1 MIWLDT
7 ETFNSIPIANGTYAY
22 ATTCEVM
29 ILTYAIDDGPVLGLD
44 LTAGE
49 HPYDVPDL
57 MCALRDPERL
67 VTAHNSMFDRNVL
80 RYASNTKIQI
90 PIPRWRDTMVQAL
103 SLALPGSLDKLCQIF
118 KVEDDLAKM
127 KDGTRLIHLFC
138 KPRPKN
144 VKIRRATRFTHPED
158 WATFMKY
165 AINDTAA
172 MREIARK
179 MPIWNYKGNELALW
193 HLDQEINDRGF
204 TVDLGLAHAALRAV
218 NLEQKALKC
227 RTNEMT
233 NGAVESATQRD
244 VLLAYILEEYG
255 FSLPDMTKDTLEKVL
270 ADPEI
275 PEALKELVRVRL
287 QTSTTST
294 AKYNKIIKGQTN
306 GRLCGTIQ
314 FDGAGRTGRAAG
326 RTVQPQ
332 NFPRPD
338 MKAEEIDVGIEAIK
352 ADCADIIYPNV
363 MSITSNALR
372 GCIVAAPG
380 MKLVVSDLSNIEGRG
395 VAYLAK
401 EKWKLQAFMDY
412 DAGLT
417 EDLYQ
422 VSYGKAF
429 GVPPSEAIGD
439 KRQIGKVME
448 LMLGYEGGVGAFLTG
463 AATYRIDLDH
473 MSRMAIPSIPESVWN
488 EAVKFWYW
496 CKKTKRTTYGLS
508 LDVFCACDSLKRM
521 WRAQHPEI
529 VAFWQDVREATIMAI
544 REPGISFTCRRVRM
558 RRTGEWLRII
568 LPSGRALCYP
578 APRVDDKG
586 KISYDGVNQFSH
598 KWGKISTYGGKLVE
612 NITQAFARDVFYCSK
627 FNIEQ
632 AGYRI
637 VLEVHDEFITEV
649 PDSDEFSAEG
659 LSRILSANPRWAP
672 DIPLAAKGFETY
684 RYRKG

>member
-1 MIWLDT
+1 VIWLDT
-7 ETFNSIPIANGTYAY
+7 ETFNAVPIKNGTYAY

-29 ILTYAIDDGPVLGLD
+29 ILTYAIDDGPVVCLD

-49 HPYDVPDL
+49 HPYNDRTFMEAICD
-57 MCALRDPERL
+57 DDQI

-80 RYASNTKIQI
+80 RSSSNLVLDV
-90 PIPRWRDTMVQAL
+90 PIHQWRDTMVQAL

-127 KDGTRLIHLFC
+127 KDGGRLIHLFC

-158 WATFMKY
+158 WATFKQY

-204 TVDLGLAHAALRAV
+204 AVDLDLAHAALRAV
-218 NLEQKALKC
+218 NMEQKILKR
-227 RTNEMT
+227 RTHELT
-233 NGAVESATQRD
+233 GGAVASATQRD
-244 VLLAYILEEYG
+244 ALLEHILEEYG
-255 FSLPDMTKDTLEKVL
+255 FSFPDMTKDTLEKVL
-270 ADPEI
+270 ADQEV

-294 AKYNKIIKGQTN
+294 AKYTKIIKSAVD
-306 GRLCGTIQ
+306 GRLCGTVQ

-338 MKAEEIDVGIEAIK
+338 MKAEEIDEGIEALK
-352 ADCADIIYPNV
+352 VDCADLIYPNV
-363 MSITSNALR
+363 MSLTSNALR

-401 EKWKLQAFMDY
+401 EKWKLQAFRDY

-529 VAFWQDVREATIMAI
+529 VAFWAEVREATIMAI